1 VVFNYAEDPETGKP
15 YCILEEEHFEAM
27 QDFWSYIHNNPGHH
41 GQIKAQVAFV
51 LPKDYGWDMRR
62 PDDNIW
68 GLWSADE
75 KASLIW
81 ENVNKLIAKY
91 GLKLDIIYDDA
102 KFNYKEKYFEVY
114 FWDST
119 IN

>member
-51 LPKDYGWDMRR
+51 LPKDYG
-62 PDDNIW
+62 
-68 GLWSADE
+68 
-75 KASLIW
+75 
-81 ENVNKLIAKY
+81 
-91 GLKLDIIYDDA
+91 
-102 KFNYKEKYFEVY
+102 
-114 FWDST
+114 
-119 IN
+119 